1 MAATAIMDT
10 SDGGNSERMAGG
22 TSGLVEVSAPGQWE
36 GGTWN
41 DDQDVLQHNRSQP
54 QSAE

>member
-1 MAATAIMDT
+1 MMAATAIMDT

-36 GGTWN
+36 GGT
-41 DDQDVLQHNRSQP
+41 
-54 QSAE
+54 